1 MVLGNVRAPP
11 DYIGLDDDHTLPFQ
25 VDALDLRG
33 RLVRL
38 GPAIDTM
45 LSRHDYPEP
54 VATLLGELVVATT
67 LLAGALKFEGIL
79 TAQIQSDGPI
89 GLIVVD
95 FKTPGQL
102 RAYARFD
109 QAEVMKARAVEARYA
124 NPVQCYLG
132 RGNLAFT
139 VDQGPETE
147 RYQGMVELTGDTLL
161 DCVHHYLKQ
170 SEQHSALMRIAVK
183 SPGNGNP
190 WRAGGVMVQH
200 MPGLMAGRVQDD
212 RLQQEYAE
220 SWEHAEALAA
230 STRSDELV
238 DPDLAPDALLW
249 RLFHVDGVRVFRAEP
264 LVSQCRCSRD
274 RILGVIASFPVEELQ
289 TMVVDDRIEV
299 TCEFCNE
306 RYDFTLDAV
315 TAHVAAETGDAV

>member
-1 MVLGNVRAPP
+1 MRAPP
-11 DYIGLDDDHTLPFQ
+11 DYIGLDDDLTLPFQ

-45 LSRHDYPEP
+45 LARHDYPEP
-54 VATLLGELVVATT
+54 VATLLGELVVATS
-67 LLAGALKFEGIL
+67 LLAGVLKFEGIL

-89 GLIVVD
+89 SLIVVD

-109 QAEVMKARAVEARYA
+109 KAEVMNARVVEVRYS

-170 SEQHSALMRIAVK
+170 SEQHNALMRIAVK
-183 SPGNGNP
+183 SPEIDTAANT
-190 WRAGGVMVQH
+190 WRAGGLMVQH
-200 MPGLMAGRVQDD
+200 LPGLMAGRVQDD
-212 RLQQEYAE
+212 RLQQEHVE
-220 SWEHAEALAA
+220 RWEHAEALAA

-238 DPDLAPDALLW
+238 DPELAPDALLW
-249 RLFHVDGVRVFRAEP
+249 RLFHVDGVRVFPAAP
-264 LVSQCRCSRD
+264 LTSKCRCGRE
-274 RILGVIASFPVEELQ
+274 RILGVMASFPVEELED
-289 TMVVDDRIEV
+289 MLVDEKIEV
-299 TCEFCNE
+299 TCEFCNQ
-306 RYDFTLDAV
+306 RYDFALDEV
-315 TAHVAAETGDAV
+315 TAHVAAD